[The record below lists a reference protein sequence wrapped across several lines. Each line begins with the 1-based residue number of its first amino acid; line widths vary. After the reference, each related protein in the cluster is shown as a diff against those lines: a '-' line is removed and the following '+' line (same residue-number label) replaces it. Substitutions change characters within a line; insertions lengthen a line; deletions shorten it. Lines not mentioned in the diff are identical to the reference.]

1 MPDFIQQARLAMTSV
16 FPVGNPAELESYAR
30 RLDSAAHSFASTDH
44 RFVALMADSG
54 LNKGPL
60 AVRMHN
66 SANLFSQECQR
77 DLVQGTHR
85 LAEDVRAHARHLRS
99 SQEQWK
105 STLNSVARR
114 LEREFNDAKEA
125 I

>member
-16 FPVGNPAELESYAR
+16 FPIGNPAELESYAR
-30 RLDSAAHSFASTDH
+30 RLDSTAESFARTNH
-44 RFVALMADSG
+44 RFVGLMADSG

-60 AVRMHN
+60 ADRMHN
-66 SANLFSQECQR
+66 SANQFSQLCER
-77 DLVQGTHR
+77 ELVQGTQN
-85 LAEDVRAHARHLRS
+85 LAQDIRAQARQLRT

-105 STLNSVARR
+105 ATVRSVASR
-114 LEREFNDAKEA
+114 LEREYNEAKEA